1 MVMEIE
7 GHLRPPVPADAC
19 KNLWKHQIFFPQQ
32 RQNAM
37 GSLHNIDFGVLWA
50 RWGGSGKEPGS
61 EPVPGFDG
69 FRRRCSKVSMGSDQF
84 RRSEGGSWELVPG
97 FDRFRGSESG
107 DAVWRGSV
115 KHPCCWGYHLRLFF
129 CCKVLDK
136 RLKFAVFGGGQKYLI
151 DVVWILRW

>member
-61 EPVPGFDG
+61 GNRFQ
-69 FRRRCSKVSMGSDQF
+69 VSMGSAGGAPRF
-84 RRSEGGSWELVPG
+84 RWVPTSSGVRKVVPG
-97 FDRFRGSESG
+97 NWFRVSIGSEVRKVAMLSG
-107 DAVWRGSV
+107 EEVLNILAVGDTT
-115 KHPCCWGYHLRLFF
+115 YAYFF
-129 CCKVLDK
+129 VARCLTK
-136 RLKFAVFGGGQKYLI
+136 G
-151 DVVWILRW
+151 